1 MVVVTVVF
9 PLKLIMVVILVFLIE
24 NPKVV
29 VWLVKVLTI
38 VTDVCRWVSPGGYQG
53 ERDQHQDTTS
63 KDMEESLQG
72 KVMYLTVA
80 NRHNGAN
87 TKYIIQ

>member
-29 VWLVKVLTI
+29 VWF
-38 VTDVCRWVSPGGYQG
+38 
-53 ERDQHQDTTS
+53 
-63 KDMEESLQG
+63 
-72 KVMYLTVA
+72 
-80 NRHNGAN
+80 
-87 TKYIIQ
+87 